1 MGTPT
6 IAVGAI
12 CVRDGELLLIRRRND
27 PARGRWSLPGGRVEA
42 GELLADALVREVREE
57 TGLQIAVGELAGI
70 LEVPQDTH
78 YVILDYFATVEGSST
93 PLAADDATEARW
105 VALGDVARMDLTP
118 RFVETLRAWGV
129 LP

>member
-118 RFVETLRAWGV
+118 RFVETMRAWGV

>member
-12 CVRDGELLLIRRRND
+12 CVHDGELLLIRRRND